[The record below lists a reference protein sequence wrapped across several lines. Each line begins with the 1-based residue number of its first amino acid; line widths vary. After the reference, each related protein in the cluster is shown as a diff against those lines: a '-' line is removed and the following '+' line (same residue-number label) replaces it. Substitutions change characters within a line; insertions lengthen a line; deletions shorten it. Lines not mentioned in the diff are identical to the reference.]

1 MVSVDEMGRLGDA
14 GPLLAIVVPDTVR
27 TDMRLVG
34 ELDEATESVLAI
46 LVEQQIA
53 TGHLQV
59 HIDLSGLDFCGSAG
73 LRALLHASRRLTAA
87 GGQLTLTHPR
97 AILNRIAAI
106 CGFTTELGLPPTAA
120 SNQASST
127 STA

>member
-1 MVSVDEMGRLGDA
+1 MVSVDEMGRLGAA

-34 ELDEATESVLAI
+34 ELDEATESVLAV

-59 HIDLSGLDFCGSAG
+59 HIDLSRLDFCGSAV
-73 LRALLHASRRLTAA
+73 LRACAPCCTPAA
-87 GGQLTLTHPR
+87 GS
-97 AILNRIAAI
+97 
-106 CGFTTELGLPPTAA
+106 PPPV
-120 SNQASST
+120 ASSPSPT
-127 STA
+127 HGRC